1 MSGATVP
8 CRRDTRGGRP
18 ERMLMSEG
26 TAPRFGERLDP
37 STPAVPPPPDAAGPW
52 LPTAP
57 DGDPTATAPSLPP
70 TPTSSESEAAE
81 AARAVATT
89 ARDEAADV
97 AATTRAEA
105 RRTADV
111 AAEKTR
117 ETVGEAREQARA
129 LYEHTLAVVTE
140 QAATQQRTLAGTL
153 TSVAGELEGLAQ
165 GRPGDGAATA
175 FVRDASRYARDAAD
189 WLDSR
194 SPDDVLAEVS
204 RYARRHPGRFLAIA
218 AGLGVLTGRFVRAM
232 KDGEDRGDVTPSR
245 EPAVARSAVGGPAV
259 IGGDAIIGGEPA
271 YGAETVVAPPEPTPG
286 VLPPTGTEGVGSG
299 GIPARRFP

>member
-1 MSGATVP
+1 MTGATVP
-8 CRRDTRGGRP
+8 CRRDARDGRP

-37 STPAVPPPPDAAGPW
+37 STPAGPPPPDAADPW

-57 DGDPTATAPSLPP
+57 DGDPAATASPPP
-70 TPTSSESEAAE
+70 TASDSEAAE
-81 AARAVATT
+81 AARAVAAS

-97 AATTRAEA
+97 AATTREEA

-153 TSVAGELEGLAQ
+153 TSVAGELEGLSE
-165 GRPGDGAATA
+165 GRPGDGPATA

-189 WLDSR
+189 WLDAR

-218 AGLGVLTGRFVRAM
+218 AGLGVLAGRFVRAM
-232 KDGEDRGDVTPSR
+232 KDGEDRGDTTPIR
-245 EPAVARSAVGGPAV
+245 AGAVGRPAVGEGPAV
-259 IGGDAIIGGEPA
+259 VAGAVGLGGERVS
-271 YGAETVVAPPEPTPG
+271 GAETVVAPPEPTPG
-286 VLPPTGTEGVGSG
+286 VLPPTGTDAVGSG

>member
-1 MSGATVP
+1 
-8 CRRDTRGGRP
+8 
-18 ERMLMSEG
+18 MSEG
-26 TAPRFGERLDP
+26 TAPRFGEPRFGERLDP
-37 STPAVPPPPDAAGPW
+37 STPAGPPPPDAADPW

-57 DGDPTATAPSLPP
+57 DGDPTATAPPP
-70 TPTSSESEAAE
+70 PAPTASDGEAAQ

-97 AATTRAEA
+97 AATTREEA

-111 AAEKTR
+111 AAAKTR

-153 TSVAGELEGLAQ
+153 TSVAGELKGLSE
-165 GRPGDGAATA
+165 GRPGDGPATA
-175 FVRDASRYARDAAD
+175 FVRDASRYAREAAD
-189 WLDSR
+189 WLDTR
-194 SPDDVLAEVS
+194 SPDDVLAEVT

-218 AGLGVLTGRFVRAM
+218 AGLGVLAGRFVRAM
-232 KDGEDRGDVTPSR
+232 KDGEASGDATPIR
-245 EPAVARSAVGGPAV
+245 TGGAGRPAAERPGVAEGPAV
-259 IGGDAIIGGEPA
+259 VAGTVGLGGERVH
-271 YGAETVVAPPEPTPG
+271 GAETVVAPPEPTPG
-286 VLPPTGTEGVGSG
+286 VLPPTGTDAAGTG